1 MSIDLNRKKVTKNAW
16 RISKVRDKGAVRIR
30 VPGGHMKTEHF
41 ALINKIAAEY
51 GNGTI
56 HMSTRQGFE
65 LPGID
70 YKDIDTVN
78 RMLRPILEKL
88 ELAIGVKGIDKLDD
102 GYPSA
107 GTRNVAAC
115 IGNRVCPFGNFD
127 TTAFAQRIEKEIYPN
142 NYHVKIALTGCPND
156 CIKSRMHDFGIIG
169 MAEPQLDSSRCMG
182 CEACVKNCKQKVTGA
197 LTMHKNKVV
206 RDERR
211 CIGCGECI
219 LKCPTAA
226 WTRNPQKF
234 FNLVIMG
241 RTGKKNPRLA
251 ESFIQWASEDVV
263 VKVIKNTYDY
273 IDKYID
279 KSLVK
284 EHIGYIVDRTGYQDF
299 KDFVLVGVDL
309 NPEARVARHIQWS
322 GTFYVSDVFL
332 GASQKEENTAR

>member
-16 RISKVRDKGAVRIR
+16 RITKVRDKGAVRIR
-30 VPGGHMKTEHF
+30 VPGGHMKTEYF
-41 ALINKIAAEY
+41 ALINQIATEY

-70 YKDIDTVN
+70 YKNIDTVN
-78 RMLRPILEKL
+78 KMLRPILENL
-88 ELAIGVKGIDKLDD
+88 EIAIGVEGIDKPEE

-107 GTRNVAAC
+107 GTRNIAAC
-115 IGNRVCPFGNFD
+115 IGNRVCPFANFD
-127 TTAFAQRIEKEIYPN
+127 TTALAQHIEKEIYPN

-156 CIKSRMHDFGIIG
+156 CIKSRMHDFGVIG
-169 MAEPQLDSSRCMG
+169 MAEPQFDSSRCIG
-182 CEACVKNCKQKVTGA
+182 CEACSKNCKQKVTGA

-211 CIGCGECI
+211 CIGCGECV
-219 LKCPTAA
+219 LKCPTSA

-263 VKVIKNTYDY
+263 VQVIKNTYEY

-279 KSLVK
+279 KSLAK
-284 EHIGYIVDRTGYQDF
+284 EHIGYIVDRTGYRDF
-299 KDFVLVGVDL
+299 KDFALIGIEL
-309 NPEARVARHIQWS
+309 NPEARVAKHIQWS
-322 GTFYVSDVFL
+322 GAFYVSDIFV
-332 GASQKEENTAR
+332 GDPKTGN